1 MEVFFVVDIVCVVV
15 VDFVEDLGWFCV
27 VIEVFFV
34 VDVVCFVVVD
44 CVVKVVG
51 L

>member
-15 VDFVEDLGWFCV
+15 VDFVEDLGWFGV
-27 VIEVFFV
+27 VVVFFV